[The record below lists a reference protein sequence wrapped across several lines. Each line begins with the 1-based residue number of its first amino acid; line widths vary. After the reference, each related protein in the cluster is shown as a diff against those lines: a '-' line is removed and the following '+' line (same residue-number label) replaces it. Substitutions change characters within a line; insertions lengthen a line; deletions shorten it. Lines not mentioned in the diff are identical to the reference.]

1 MHIKGLPYAQRSAP
15 QAGERGVHGSPS
27 RFAPFTAMVGLRFSS
42 YSSTGGEPGKRP
54 FFFVTGSEVRTSNNV
69 KEAIPVTRLKIGGAF
84 LSSVLSVLGL
94 ALAGPASAHH
104 SVQAEFDIN
113 KTITVVGTVA
123 KVEWI
128 NPHSYLTVEAKDAD
142 GKVQRWGFELGGPGA
157 LRRAG
162 MSRADRGGLKPGDEV
177 TITALAAKDGSSNG
191 FLRELK
197 LTDGR
202 VFKFGI
208 DPNGN

>member
-1 MHIKGLPYAQRSAP
+1 MTRFKISSAL
-15 QAGERGVHGSPS
+15 V
-27 RFAPFTAMVGLRFSS
+27 
-42 YSSTGGEPGKRP
+42 
-54 FFFVTGSEVRTSNNV
+54 
-69 KEAIPVTRLKIGGAF
+69 
-84 LSSVLSVLGL
+84 SSVLPILGL
-94 ALAGPASAHH
+94 LLVGPVSAHH

-113 KTITVVGTVA
+113 KTITVMGTVA

-128 NPHSYLTVEAKDAD
+128 NPHSYLTVNVIDVD

-177 TITALAAKDGSSNG
+177 TATGLAAKDGSTNG

-197 LTDGR
+197 LADGR